1 MHAASSDKHSWLTPL
16 LVGRVMKCQGHKP
29 TEADSSKKGVG
40 SKKRG
45 RGNGSSA
52 KRASKVG
59 VSAVYVAAVNG
70 ELTARA
76 HRLPAPVPPNQL
88 LWRRR

>member
-1 MHAASSDKHSWLTPL
+1 
-16 LVGRVMKCQGHKP
+16 MKCQGHKP

-76 HRLPAPVPPNQL
+76 PGCPLRCLRISSCGGEGEAACTAHRRYAA
-88 LWRRR
+88 